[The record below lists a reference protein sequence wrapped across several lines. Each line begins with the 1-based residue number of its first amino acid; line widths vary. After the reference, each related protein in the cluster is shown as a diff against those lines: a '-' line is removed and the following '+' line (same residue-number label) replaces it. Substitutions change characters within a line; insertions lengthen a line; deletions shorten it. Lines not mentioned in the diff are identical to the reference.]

1 MTNLESFEATINPDD
16 PVKNNIIVCRVNN
29 ETKEYWLA
37 KATCSP
43 WVTTAAD
50 NLEDIPDGTSVVQVG
65 MRAAGGCSSVQHVK
79 LPMHGP
85 ARTYQLVHALL
96 FHTRCSHHRFNLQIT
111 WYEFKHKDGN
121 NHVYERGDPN
131 GQPMA
136 VSTLLWTGSPVEFSA
151 VRPGTGAK
159 GEYVWSA
166 AMHDKVVKYANWSHG
181 LQE

>member
-1 MTNLESFEATINPDD
+1 MAGA
-16 PVKNNIIVCRVNN
+16 VQC
-29 ETKEYWLA
+29 
-37 KATCSP
+37 
-43 WVTTAAD
+43 AACKIAD
-50 NLEDIPDGTSVVQVG
+50 ARPCPPLS
-65 MRAAGGCSSVQHVK
+65 
-79 LPMHGP
+79 
-85 ARTYQLVHALL
+85 ARTYANISHS
-96 FHTRCSHHRFNLQIT
+96 RCNSARSHRFNLQIT
-111 WYEFKHKDGN
+111 RYEFKHKDGN

>member
-1 MTNLESFEATINPDD
+1 
-16 PVKNNIIVCRVNN
+16 
-29 ETKEYWLA
+29 
-37 KATCSP
+37 
-43 WVTTAAD
+43 
-50 NLEDIPDGTSVVQVG
+50 
-65 MRAAGGCSSVQHVK
+65 
-79 LPMHGP
+79 MHGRP
-85 ARTYQLVHALL
+85 HCYQHVHALIS
-96 FHTRCSHHRFNLQIT
+96 HTRSATLPAHGFNLQIA

-121 NHVYERGDPN
+121 NHMYERGDPN

-159 GEYVWSA
+159 GEYVTSA